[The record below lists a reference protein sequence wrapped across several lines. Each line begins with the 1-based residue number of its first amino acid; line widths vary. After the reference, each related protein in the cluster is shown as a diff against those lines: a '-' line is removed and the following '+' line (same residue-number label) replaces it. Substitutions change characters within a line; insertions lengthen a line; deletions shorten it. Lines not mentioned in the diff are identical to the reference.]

1 MNRMIIV
8 DLSVP
13 CFSANAS
20 SEGIGSRSAGRNKT
34 CFGRPTCTYDRQRRM
49 SLVQAEP
56 AEPREDDR
64 HRFVWCKVAGLQ
76 VQRSTQTEPAMEVC
90 FLASGERVA
99 VLDAAD
105 VEGKSTKAVKQAL
118 AAKIGV
124 TRFRQKLFL
133 QGDAGEIPDDDIF
146 SSVPAKVQLLVLE
159 FCPSNSKLD
168 KQLKSAVRNNDTA
181 VLEQLLKGPQSPNT
195 RDAEGKTLFYHA
207 ADQGHVEPMR
217 LLLEASAEIDTQST
231 AFKMAPLH
239 AAAESGHLEAVRLLV
254 QIGAQKDVLDAVGRA
269 PLGLAVSSGHV
280 DIARFLL
287 EEGANKDEL
296 FNKRHGS
303 FALNIEAEDGNLDM
317 VRFLVE
323 IGCDKDTAD
332 DSGGTPLHRAAEAD
346 RLDIV
351 RFLVESGACRHSTD
365 EDGRT
370 ALDLASE
377 SGHAE
382 VVRFLSQFEA
392 ESPRGKVRRV
402 GSDSPTSLRMKPEDS
417 AARRTES
424 GAPPSAGDAQ
434 LCVGGGRRFLQGG
447 CDVDSSVHPAVVR
460 VAERF
465 AILSRAAAMEVC
477 FLASGERVAVLDAA
491 KFEGK
496 TAKAVKQALAAE
508 IGTTRFRQ
516 RLFLEGG
523 AGEISDDDI
532 FSSVPEKLQLVV
544 LEFCPPDVAE
554 DKNMMM
560 VAAMD
565 NDTAGLE
572 QLLKRPL
579 SPNTRDGLDITPL
592 HHAADRGHV
601 EPMRLLLEAGAE
613 IDTQSTEFE
622 VTPLHAAAQS
632 GHLEAVRFLVQNGAQ
647 KDLLAAIGRTPL
659 DLAIFNGHVDVARFL
674 VEEGANKEQLVS
686 GNALIAAAGRG
697 RLDMV
702 RFLVAVGCDKDRT
715 NEIGATPLYYAARN
729 GHLDIV
735 RFLVESGANRDPMTE
750 FGRTALDVASER
762 GHAEAGH
769 TATPGAFSDVFQGR
783 DAEGRRPGDAV
794 VRVAQSFA
802 ILSRAAAMEVCF
814 LASGERVAVLD
825 AADFKGKTA
834 KAVKQALAAEI
845 GTTRFRQRLFLEG
858 GAGEISDDDIFS
870 SVPAKVQLVVLEF
883 CPPDAEE
890 DERMMSAARDN
901 DTVGLEQLLKQP
913 RNPTG
918 RDEDGLTPLH
928 HAAEHGH
935 VEPMRLLLE
944 AGAEIDATALKHFG
958 EAPLHVAAEGG
969 CLEAVRFLLEN
980 GAKKDPMALIG
991 MTAMTPLL
999 LAADHGHVEIARF
1012 LVEEG
1017 ANKDWLVCDGN
1028 GLFAAAE
1035 SGHLDMVRFLVA
1047 VGCDKDRSNELGATP
1062 LYYAAGNGHL
1072 DVVRFLVESGAN
1084 RDSTTT
1090 AGRTALDLASEG
1102 GHAEV
1107 VRYLSAESPRR
1118 KARRLNSPRRSS
1130 SFSGPISC
1138 GNQAPRRTMG
1148 CFASVPEKLQLVV
1161 LEFCPPDAEEDEQ
1174 MMSAA
1179 RDNDTLGLEQLLK
1192 RPRNPTG
1199 RDEDGLTPL
1208 HHAAKCGHV
1217 EAMRLL
1223 LEAGAEI
1230 DARTKHGSAPLHL
1243 AAERGHLAAVQCL
1256 VEAGAPKDPV
1266 NYICEITPL
1275 GLAAAYG
1282 HQKVV
1287 RFLLE
1292 AGADKDHPTTDIG
1305 RTPLHFAIMVRNLE
1319 VVRILLEFGA
1329 NKNQATHGGTTP
1341 LCQAAQQGNNGIVC
1355 LLVAAGADK
1364 DQPSEV
1370 GGSPLHHAA
1379 AGGYLEIVRF
1389 LAESGANR
1397 HAVDSF
1403 GRTAL
1408 DMVSQYGHAEVVAF
1422 LSEAESPRRKV
1433 RRVGSPERR

>member
-460 VAERF
+460 VAE
-465 AILSRAAAMEVC
+465 
-477 FLASGERVAVLDAA
+477 
-491 KFEGK
+491 
-496 TAKAVKQALAAE
+496 
-508 IGTTRFRQ
+508 
-516 RLFLEGG
+516 
-523 AGEISDDDI
+523 
-532 FSSVPEKLQLVV
+532 
-544 LEFCPPDVAE
+544 
-554 DKNMMM
+554 
-560 VAAMD
+560 
-565 NDTAGLE
+565 
-572 QLLKRPL
+572 
-579 SPNTRDGLDITPL
+579 
-592 HHAADRGHV
+592 
-601 EPMRLLLEAGAE
+601 
-613 IDTQSTEFE
+613 
-622 VTPLHAAAQS
+622 
-632 GHLEAVRFLVQNGAQ
+632 VRFLTSSKA
-647 KDLLAAIGRTPL
+647 
-659 DLAIFNGHVDVARFL
+659 
-674 VEEGANKEQLVS
+674 
-686 GNALIAAAGRG
+686 
-697 RLDMV
+697 
-702 RFLVAVGCDKDRT
+702 
-715 NEIGATPLYYAARN
+715 ATPK
-729 GHLDIV
+729 
-735 RFLVESGANRDPMTE
+735 
-750 FGRTALDVASER
+750 DVDLGMLSC
-762 GHAEAGH
+762 
-769 TATPGAFSDVFQGR
+769 VW
-783 DAEGRRPGDAV
+783 RR
-794 VRVAQSFA
+794 
-802 ILSRAAAMEVCF
+802 AMEVCF